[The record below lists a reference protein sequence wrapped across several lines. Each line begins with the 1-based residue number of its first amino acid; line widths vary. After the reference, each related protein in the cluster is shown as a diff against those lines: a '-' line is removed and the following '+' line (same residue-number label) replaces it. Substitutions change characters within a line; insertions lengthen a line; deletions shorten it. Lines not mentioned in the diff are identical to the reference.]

1 MWKWWIRRRWSVITA
16 DKNGVA
22 WKGQTDDLKGKED
35 RGTAI
40 KVWGIYMARR
50 RVTRGVG
57 DGRRGQREVTGSE
70 EEMTMAW
77 RGYEMG
83 EDGGAGVE
91 GKKKQRKR
99 ERWEE
104 GVGPR
109 RKRSRERRGRCIH
122 LDRLSKR
129 ESSASPWCPELAW
142 PSVART
148 QWDER
153 REGSGD
159 EERDG
164 EEEEGREG
172 GARVDVGR
180 KERRKEGG
188 FIVDSPD
195 LAGLQ
200 GQWNGGWGFGG
211 FSGLMDFIF
220 WHGEK
225 VSEKESII
233 FCSFVAFAIK
243 TLQNVANKTS
253 EGTE

>member
-1 MWKWWIRRRWSVITA
+1 MWKWWIRHRWSVITA
-16 DKNGVA
+16 DENGVA

-40 KVWGIYMARR
+40 KVWGICMARR

-83 EDGGAGVE
+83 EDGGGWGGVRAGVE
-91 GKKKQRKR
+91 GKKRRKR

-104 GVGPR
+104 GGGPR

-129 ESSASPWCPELAW
+129 EPSASPWCPELAW

-159 EERDG
+159 EDRDG

-180 KERRKEGG
+180 RKEGRKGGREGG

-195 LAGLQ
+195 LAGLL
-200 GQWNGGWGFGG
+200 GQ
-211 FSGLMDFIF
+211 
-220 WHGEK
+220 
-225 VSEKESII
+225 
-233 FCSFVAFAIK
+233 
-243 TLQNVANKTS
+243 
-253 EGTE
+253 

>member
-1 MWKWWIRRRWSVITA
+1 MWKWWIRHRWSVITA

-40 KVWGIYMARR
+40 KVWGICMARR

-83 EDGGAGVE
+83 EDGGGVGRE
-91 GKKKQRKR
+91 GWGGVGRCWGKKAKKESALRR
-99 ERWEE
+99 RRRA
-104 GVGPR
+104 R

-129 ESSASPWCPELAW
+129 EPSASPWCPELAW

-159 EERDG
+159 EDRDG

-180 KERRKEGG
+180 RKEGRKGGREGG

-200 GQWNGGWGFGG
+200 GQWDGGWGLGG
-211 FSGLMDFIF
+211 LSGLMDF
-220 WHGEK
+220 
-225 VSEKESII
+225 
-233 FCSFVAFAIK
+233 
-243 TLQNVANKTS
+243 
-253 EGTE
+253 GTARKSVR